1 MAKKQYIH
9 RHLLII
15 NRLKAKPATFLEIQG
30 YLMKQQEILEED
42 FEISKRTFQRD
53 LKEILSI
60 YEIEIQYNKKE
71 GWYEILDDDMEKPFE
86 RIIEAVETIN
96 AISLSNAV
104 SNKLLLEK
112 KRASGSEHLHGLLHA
127 IENKLVIQFEH
138 QSYWKEGS
146 TKRTVEP
153 IAIKEAQHR
162 WYLICFDVAKN
173 EIRNFG
179 LDRIFNLEIT
189 LNKFLP
195 KMINVNQLYENAFGI
210 ETYEPAEKVILKFDE
225 SQAVYLKSLPIH
237 HSQKILEE
245 TPNAFKIELF
255 VHPTF
260 DFVIEILKYG
270 ELVEVLEPLKLRETI
285 KWRIERA
292 NQMYQ

>member
-15 NRLKAKPATFLEIQG
+15 NKLKAKPATFQEIQD
-30 YLMKQQEILEED
+30 YLLKQQEILD
-42 FEISKRTFQRD
+42 DYFEISKRTFQRD
-53 LKEILSI
+53 LKEIQSI

-71 GWYEILDDDMEKPFE
+71 GWYEILEDDLEKPFE

-96 AISLSNAV
+96 AISLSNSV

-112 KRASGSEHLHGLLHA
+112 KRATGSEHLHGLLHA
-127 IENKLVIQFEH
+127 IENKLVIRFEH
-138 QSYWKEGS
+138 QSYWKEGV

-153 IAIKEAQHR
+153 IAIKEAQNR

-179 LDRIFNLEIT
+179 LDRIFNFEIT
-189 LNKFLP
+189 LTKFLP

-210 ETYEPAEKVILKFDE
+210 ETYEPAEKVILKFDK
-225 SQAVYLKSLPIH
+225 SQAFYLKSLPIH

-245 TPNAFKIELF
+245 TPNAFIIELF

-270 ELVEVLEPLKLRETI
+270 DLVEVIAPLKLRETI
-285 KWRIERA
+285 MLRIYRA
-292 NQMYQ
+292 NQKYQ